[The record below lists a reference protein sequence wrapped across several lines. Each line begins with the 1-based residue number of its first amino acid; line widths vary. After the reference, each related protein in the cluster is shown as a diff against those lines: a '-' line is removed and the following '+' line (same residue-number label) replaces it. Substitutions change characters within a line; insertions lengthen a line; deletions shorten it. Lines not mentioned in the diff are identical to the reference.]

1 MASEK
6 VQVITDGNFG
16 DTVLQETK
24 PVLVDFWAE
33 WCMPCRRI
41 APTVDALA
49 TDFDGRAV
57 IGKLNVDENPRTPMQ
72 YSVRGIP
79 TLLVFKSG
87 QVVDQIVGAQVTRE
101 QLASII
107 ERSTSC
113 CWAHPGSV
121 SIRVITPKC
130 GGRRPS
136 GSRVAA
142 NR

>member
-1 MASEK
+1 MESEK
-6 VQVITDGNFG
+6 VQVITDSNFG
-16 DTVLQETK
+16 DTVLQETR
-24 PVLVDFWAE
+24 PVVVDFWAP

-57 IGKLNVDENPRTPMQ
+57 IGKMNVDENPRTPMQ

-107 ERSTSC
+107 EKHLS
-113 CWAHPGSV
+113 
-121 SIRVITPKC
+121 
-130 GGRRPS
+130 
-136 GSRVAA
+136 
-142 NR
+142 